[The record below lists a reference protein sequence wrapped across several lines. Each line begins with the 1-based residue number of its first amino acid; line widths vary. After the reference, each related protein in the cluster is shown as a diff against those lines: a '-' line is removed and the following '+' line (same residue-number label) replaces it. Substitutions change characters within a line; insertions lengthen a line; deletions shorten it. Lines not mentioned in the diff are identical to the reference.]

1 MEEKPKNNLKHQLH
15 IIIQEADTPLGKAFD
30 IMLLLAILASVLVVM
45 LDSVA
50 SISVRF
56 SKLFFYLEWTF
67 TIFFT
72 IEYFLRIYITKKPF
86 KNYIFSFYGIIDLLA
101 ILPTYFSFVVSG
113 SHFMIVIRIFRL
125 IRVFR
130 ILKLGRF
137 VSATQ
142 VLRDSL
148 MNSRHKI
155 AVFLEI
161 ILTIVVIMGSVM
173 YIVEGPENG
182 FTSIPRG
189 IYWAIVTLTT
199 VGYGDIAP
207 ATVVG
212 QFIASIIMIMGYAI
226 IAVPTGIVSSEMI
239 RSEQKKKVS
248 LNTHVCEYCLCDDHN
263 DDARFCRICGHS
275 LFESDEIIH

>member
-1 MEEKPKNNLKHQLH
+1 MKNNSFRHKLH
-15 IIIQEADTPLGKAFD
+15 IIIQEADTPMGKAFD
-30 IMLLLAILASVLVVM
+30 LLLMLAILASVIVVM

-50 SISVRF
+50 PIREKF
-56 SKLFFYLEWTF
+56 ANLFYYLEWTF

-72 IEYFLRIYITKKPF
+72 IEYILRIYITKNPV
-86 KNYIFSFYGIIDLLA
+86 KNYVLSFYGIIDLLA
-101 ILPTYFSFVVSG
+101 VIPTYLSLLVSG
-113 SHFMIVIRIFRL
+113 THFMMVIRIFRL
-125 IRVFR
+125 FRVFR

-137 VSATQ
+137 LNATQ
-142 VLRDSL
+142 VLKESM

-155 AVFLEI
+155 AVFLEV
-161 ILTIVVIMGSVM
+161 ILTIVVIMGSIM

-207 ATVVG
+207 HTVVG
-212 QFIASIIMIMGYAI
+212 QFIASAIMILGYAI

-239 RSEQKKKVS
+239 RSENRRKIN
-248 LNTHVCEYCLCDDHN
+248 LNTQVCENCGCKEHDDVAKYCK
-263 DDARFCRICGHS
+263 ICGVN
-275 LFESDEIIH
+275 LFKDAFASADKN